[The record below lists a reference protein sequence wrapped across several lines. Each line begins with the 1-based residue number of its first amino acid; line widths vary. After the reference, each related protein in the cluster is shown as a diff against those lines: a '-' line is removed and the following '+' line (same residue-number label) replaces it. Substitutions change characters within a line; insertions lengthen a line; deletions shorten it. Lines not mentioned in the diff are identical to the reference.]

1 MFRCECNDRGY
12 PSQSALS
19 QHRKT
24 KQHKAWVERN
34 ELRLLKIELTD
45 KTNQI
50 VALGKQ
56 SSILKRLEHIVIEK
70 TLCRK
75 QLMFWN
81 GLSLKQTYYDMT
93 INNVLSSF
101 FYPHHFL

>member
-1 MFRCECNDRGY
+1 MQRSGGY

-24 KQHKAWVERN
+24 KQPKAWVERN

-50 VALGKQ
+50 VALENKVQ
-56 SSILKRLEHIVIEK
+56 SLKDLNA
-70 TLCRK
+70 L
-75 QLMFWN
+75 LMFWN
-81 GLSLKQTYYDMT
+81 GLSLKQTYYK
-93 INNVLSSF
+93 
-101 FYPHHFL
+101 

>member
-1 MFRCECNDRGY
+1 MVFRCECNDRGY
-12 PSQSALS
+12 PSQSALN

-50 VALGKQ
+50 VALENKVQ
-56 SSILKRLEHIVIEK
+56 SLKDLNTLLLKRLYVE
-70 TLCRK
+70 
-75 QLMFWN
+75 
-81 GLSLKQTYYDMT
+81 
-93 INNVLSSF
+93 NN
-101 FYPHHFL
+101 